1 MTGITGIEIK
11 DKEDRNVL
19 HKKKTGIFYITWS
32 RTNTKA
38 KPVTNSCVI
47 TLGPSAILDSKLKKS
62 KNQTAN
68 KSNMIKEKRKESK
81 IA

>member
-1 MTGITGIEIK
+1 MTGISGIEIK

-19 HKKKTGIFYITWS
+19 QKKTGIFYITWS

-68 KSNMIKEKRKESK
+68 KSNMIKEKRKESE

>member
-19 HKKKTGIFYITWS
+19 HKKDRNYLHYLIKNKYEGETSNKFLCHNSWS
-32 RTNTKA
+32 FGNPRFQ
-38 KPVTNSCVI
+38 I
-47 TLGPSAILDSKLKKS
+47 KKS
-62 KNQTAN
+62 KNQKAN